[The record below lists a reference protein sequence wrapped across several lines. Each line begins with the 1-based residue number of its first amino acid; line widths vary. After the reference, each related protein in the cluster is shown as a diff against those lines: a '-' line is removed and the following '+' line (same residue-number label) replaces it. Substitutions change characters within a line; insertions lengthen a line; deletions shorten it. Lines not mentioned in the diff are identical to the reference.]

1 MAIVQKLKF
10 QVSLLFSMQLMEEKN
25 LKGEILKL
33 FYFFLHPTLLKINKS
48 LEGQLKLLIRL

>member
-33 FYFFLHPTLLKINKS
+33 FYFFLH
-48 LEGQLKLLIRL
+48 QLF